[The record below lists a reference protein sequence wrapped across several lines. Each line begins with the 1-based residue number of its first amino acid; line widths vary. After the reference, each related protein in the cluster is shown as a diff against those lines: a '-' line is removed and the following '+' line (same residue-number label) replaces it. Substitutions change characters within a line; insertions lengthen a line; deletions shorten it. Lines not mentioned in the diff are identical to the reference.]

1 MKPIR
6 LFFPFVNFAVKREL
20 EFRFNLAFFLFF
32 DLLWIAVSL
41 LAVILIF
48 NQAGTVAGWTKTEAI
63 LLLLVYY
70 LAGSAIKSFV
80 IPATEE
86 LSELIRLGKLDLFLL
101 KPMGLRTLVVFSH
114 MYLHEMFRFTL
125 MIFAIP
131 WYLGMNHIAVQ
142 PEQWLKFLILI
153 IAGCVGFSG
162 VYFAVAAL
170 SFKFQYLFNLSDFFR
185 EALDVAKRPLDIFP
199 GFFRSLVTF
208 GLPVG
213 LVASIPARVLLSDV
227 NWLFVF
233 KSVGVI
239 TITFL
244 LTDIF
249 FRFCL
254 RSYSSASS

>member
-1 MKPIR
+1 MKSFR

-41 LAVILIF
+41 LGTILIF
-48 NQAGTVAGWTKTEAI
+48 NQAGTVAGWTREEAI

-70 LAGSAIKSFV
+70 LAGSVIKSFV

-101 KPMGLRTLVVFSH
+101 KPTGLRTMIMFSE
-114 MYLHEMFRFTL
+114 MYLHEMFRFVL
-125 MIFAIP
+125 MIFIVP
-131 WYLGMNHIAVQ
+131 WYLSMNHIAVS
-142 PEQWLKFLILI
+142 PEQWIKFLILI
-153 IAGCVGFSG
+153 MASFFGFAGIYFS
-162 VYFAVAAL
+162 VAAL

-185 EALDVAKRPLDIFP
+185 ETLDVAKRPLDIFP
-199 GFFRSLVTF
+199 GVIKGLATF

-213 LVASIPARVLLSDV
+213 LVASIPTRVLLSDMS
-227 NWLFVF
+227 WLFVF
-233 KSVGVI
+233 KAMGTVAVV
-239 TITFL
+239 FL
-244 LTDIF
+244 ATDFF

-254 RSYSSASS
+254 RSYSSASG

>member
-1 MKPIR
+1 MKSLR

-32 DLLWIAVSL
+32 DMLWIAVSL
-41 LAVILIF
+41 LGTTLIF

-70 LAGSAIKSFV
+70 LAGSIIKSFV
-80 IPATEE
+80 IPAAEE

-101 KPMGLRTLVVFSH
+101 KPMGLRTLIMFSE
-114 MYLHEMFRFTL
+114 MYLHEMFRFVL
-125 MIFAIP
+125 MIFIVP
-131 WYLGMNHIAVQ
+131 WYLSMNHIAVS
-142 PEQWLKFLILI
+142 PEQWIKFLILI
-153 IAGCVGFSG
+153 MVSCVGFAAI
-162 VYFAVAAL
+162 YFSVAGL

-199 GFFRSLVTF
+199 GVIKSLVTF

-213 LVASIPARVLLSDV
+213 LVASIPTRVLLGDV
-227 NWLFVF
+227 GWLFVV
-233 KSVGVI
+233 KSMAAIAVV
-239 TITFL
+239 FL
-244 LTDIF
+244 LADIF

-254 RSYSSASS
+254 RSYSSASG

>member
-1 MKPIR
+1 MKSLR

-41 LAVILIF
+41 LGTILIF

-70 LAGSAIKSFV
+70 LAGSAIKSLV
-80 IPATEE
+80 IPAAEE

-101 KPMGLRTLVVFSH
+101 KPMGLRTLVVFSQ
-114 MYLHEMFRFTL
+114 MYLHEMFRFAL
-125 MIFAIP
+125 MIFIVP
-131 WYLGMNHIAVQ
+131 WYLAVNHIIVQ
-142 PEQWLKFLILI
+142 PEQWIKFLILI
-153 IAGCVGFSG
+153 IASCIGFSG
-162 VYFAVAAL
+162 IYFAVAAL
-170 SFKFQYLFNLSDFFR
+170 SFKFQHLFNLNDFFR
-185 EALDVAKRPLDIFP
+185 EGLDVAKRPLDIFP
-199 GFFRSLVTF
+199 GALRSLVTF

-213 LVASIPARVLLSDV
+213 LVASIPTRVLLGDV
-227 NWLFVF
+227 GWLFVV
-233 KSVGVI
+233 KSMAAIAVV
-239 TITFL
+239 FL
-244 LTDIF
+244 LADIF